1 MKFAFIV
8 TCSIFLQS
16 YWFLDHSVV
25 SDNVKYI
32 AYFLCTRAFTI
43 YFFSLFS
50 FRYNR
55 CECECTVLTT
65 YIDVALLEDVLVL
78 TAWVAHCSPTAYKG
92 FMTAKTNNFWRS
104 ICIFTIFFSIYM
116 FVCLFVWLRLWAS
129 WPSSN
134 PIRKTWVAHCSPW
147 CIQSTKGSWPRRQII
162 SEGIFPMDY
171 RRPMKPFFIEIQN
184 FWPN

>member
-16 YWFLDHSVV
+16 YWFLDHCVV

-78 TAWVAHCSPTAYKG
+78 TAWVAHCSPAAYKG
-92 FMTAKTNNFWRS
+92 FMTAKKNNFWRS
-104 ICIFTIFFSIYM
+104 ICMFTIFFSIYM
-116 FVCLFVWLRLWAS
+116 FLCLFDLGFGHLDYH
-129 WPSSN
+129 
-134 PIRKTWVAHCSPW
+134 PILFEKLELLIAVPMH
-147 CIQSTKGSWPRRQII
+147 TKGSWQQEQTI
-162 SEGIFPMDY
+162 SEGVSAFL
-171 RRPMKPFFIEIQN
+171 RFFS
-184 FWPN
+184 